1 MAADAAAPHPLSLS
15 PVGERGCVVKGL
27 AKNHANLSTPSKAGR
42 YSSAIPGLGRRELS
56 HLRPGMSGACPGE
69 GADTPE
75 RWQGG
80 ADGLKALHA
89 RPEYRR
95 AWKRG
100 REGPGKLR
108 VRDVTDVTL
117 VITGYRHRPA
127 SRTHSPSRQAAA
139 PWRAWSRPWSGM
151 PCV

>member
-1 MAADAAAPHPLSLS
+1 
-15 PVGERGCVVKGL
+15 
-27 AKNHANLSTPSKAGR
+27 
-42 YSSAIPGLGRRELS
+42 
-56 HLRPGMSGACPGE
+56 MSGACPGE

-108 VRDVTDVTL
+108 VRDVVDVTL

-127 SRTHSPSRQAAA
+127 YRTHSPYRQGRCPVASKACPTGPIPQKGRPGA
-139 PWRAWSRPWSGM
+139 RPSVFPCRAFASDG
-151 PCV
+151 